1 MNIILKKSLALVL
14 AVVMI
19 VGLFPHALY
28 AGESDAGEKTAPATL
43 TPADTSDENMTLSKT
58 AVRTGEDTWD
68 VTLTVTPKDHAVKPV
83 PSEVILVL
91 DHSASMN
98 VNYTGSLTRW
108 QTLVKVLTEQGGVL
122 EMLNDLDA
130 RVRVLVFGNEVRT
143 LNNSEFYNLGTEE
156 SLEKIKADIEANTS
170 IDGSCTDMKFA
181 LEKCNE
187 VLESLPA
194 GGRPEV
200 IFLTDGVPSTWY
212 NKEQKQY
219 YSGDIYP
226 SSPTDDRMQIYV
238 RKLKNAIAKTESR
251 AEIYGVSF
259 ANKDRGDAELRYLL
273 GAENVY
279 TSDDYASL
287 KKNFEDISIKIR
299 ALITDPMSEWVI
311 CTSQPTVEVSGANG
325 ETYPP
330 AVLKDEYV
338 SWTPEPGQEI
348 EPGQTVTIKY
358 SVKLK
363 PDQLKTLSENGGAL
377 PLNGDAKVNYLVDG
391 AGGDPHN
398 LLFPLPQDEVKV
410 NKLITTDYLNGDPE
424 GEPVIDYAIAYDGKM
439 QLLALPE
446 ENAVKEK
453 NGSQFT
459 YENST
464 HDGNPV
470 AAGDSVPV
478 SEGEHH
484 LNHYYYDANGRG
496 TLVYHAGS
504 GVFGDQTN
512 EASVTDL
519 APGSYPLW
527 TKDGQGRVP
536 NGAAGWPTHDNQEG
550 SAVVMVGW
558 TSDSAAA
565 DKIYA
570 QNEQLPALAA
580 NATISVG
587 AATDVYAVWA
597 YDKNGDGIPD
607 QGQYFVNFAVADG
620 HGTVAPEMIAVPAG
634 SQLGAALNQSAPQIS
649 AEEGWRFTGQWL
661 RKDGDGTALTDANLL
676 AETINDNVTYIA
688 QMEKVQPSEYAVAV
702 NDSYADAT
710 GAGSYAEG
718 MVVTIDAGQRPGYRF
733 TGWQSDDPELTLAD
747 AARGTTTFTMPGH
760 DVTLTATWQK
770 TPTPPPVDPRD
781 DGKPHDLNTEDHFS
795 YVVGYPVDHRTGLAT
810 DDVDL
815 WPVRPEAGITRAE
828 VATIFYRLLKEDVR
842 DRVTSDVNDFSDVAS
857 GDWFNVTVSSLAQM
871 GVIAGYEDGSFRPNA
886 PITRAE
892 FAAIATRFFAE
903 RGVTYNEGLFADITG
918 DEWFADVV
926 AAAAERGLLG
936 GYPDGTVRP
945 NATITRAES
954 CAVVNRTLDRRPDA
968 KHLLPAGEMRVWPD
982 NPADGWYYADMQEAT
997 NGHEYRWLTIGKNKI
1012 EDWTA
1017 ILPDNTW
1024 NGR

>member
-28 AGESDAGEKTAPATL
+28 AGEAETGENTAPAAL
-43 TPADTSDENMTLSKT
+43 TPADTADENMTLSKT

-68 VTLTVTPKDHAVKPV
+68 VTLTATPKDQAVKPV
-83 PSEVILVL
+83 PSEVILAL
-91 DHSASMN
+91 DH
-98 VNYTGSLTRW
+98 TGSMTSSLNGSTRW
-108 QTLVKVLTEQGGVL
+108 NTLVNVLMEPGGLL
-122 EMLNDLDA
+122 ETLSDLNA
-130 RVRVLVFGNEVRT
+130 RVALMTFDKQHHAEF
-143 LNNSEFYNLGTEE
+143 LNNGGFYSLGMSEELA
-156 SLEKIKADIEANTS
+156 KIKRDINALPSPTS
-170 IDGSCTDMKFA
+170 GTYLEDAFA
-181 LEKCNE
+181 KSREL
-187 VLESLPA
+187 LESLPA

-200 IFLTDGVPSTWY
+200 ILLTDGENYYDVRSSSIPEIVTMRENIVY
-212 NKEQKQY
+212 IKE
-219 YSGDIYP
+219 
-226 SSPTDDRMQIYV
+226 
-238 RKLKNAIAKTESR
+238 R
-251 AEIYGVSF
+251 AELYGISF
-259 ANKDRGDAELRYLL
+259 ANGAKGDADLRYLL

-279 TSDDYASL
+279 TSDDYAGL

-299 ALITDPMSEWVI
+299 ALITDPMSEWVT
-311 CTSQPTVEVSGANG
+311 CTGQPTVEVSGANG

-363 PDQLKTLSENGGAL
+363 DDQLKTLHENGGAL

-446 ENAVKEK
+446 ESAVKEK

-512 EASVTDL
+512 EASVTGL

-536 NGAAGWPTHDNQEG
+536 NGAAGWPTHDNQDG

-558 TSDSAAA
+558 TSDGAAA

-570 QNEQLPALAA
+570 QNEQLPALAT
-580 NATISVG
+580 NATISAG

-620 HGTVAPEMIAVPAG
+620 HGTVTPEMIAVPAG
-634 SQLGAALNQSAPQIS
+634 TQLGETLNQSAPQIS

-661 RKDGDGTALTDANLL
+661 RKDGDGTALTDENLL

-702 NDSYADAT
+702 NDSYADVT

-718 MVVTIDAGQRPGYRF
+718 TVVTIDAGQRPGYRF

-747 AARGTTTFTMPGH
+747 AAHSTTTFTMPGH

-770 TPTPPPVDPRD
+770 KPTPPPVDPKD

-810 DDVDL
+810 NDVDL

>member
-28 AGESDAGEKTAPATL
+28 AGEAETGENTAPAAL
-43 TPADTSDENMTLSKT
+43 TPADTADENMTLSKT

-68 VTLTVTPKDHAVKPV
+68 VTLTATPKDQAVKPV
-83 PSEVILVL
+83 PSEVILAL
-91 DHSASMN
+91 DH
-98 VNYTGSLTRW
+98 TGSMTSSLNGSTRW
-108 QTLVKVLTEQGGVL
+108 NTLVNVLMEPGGLL
-122 EMLNDLDA
+122 ETLSDLNA
-130 RVRVLVFGNEVRT
+130 RVALMTFDKQHHAEF
-143 LNNSEFYNLGTEE
+143 LNNGGFYSLGMSEELA
-156 SLEKIKADIEANTS
+156 KIKRDINALPSPTS
-170 IDGSCTDMKFA
+170 GTYLEDAFA
-181 LEKCNE
+181 KSREL
-187 VLESLPA
+187 LESLPA

-200 IFLTDGVPSTWY
+200 ILLTDGENYYDVRSSSIPEIVTMRENIVY
-212 NKEQKQY
+212 IKE
-219 YSGDIYP
+219 
-226 SSPTDDRMQIYV
+226 
-238 RKLKNAIAKTESR
+238 R
-251 AEIYGVSF
+251 AELYGISF
-259 ANKDRGDAELRYLL
+259 ANGAKGDADLRYLL

-279 TSDDYASL
+279 TSDDYAGL

-299 ALITDPMSEWVI
+299 ALITDPMSEWVT

-348 EPGQTVTIKY
+348 APGQTVTIKY

-363 PDQLKTLSENGGAL
+363 ADQLKTLHENGGTL
-377 PLNGDAKVNYLVDG
+377 PLNGDAKVNYLVADSG
-391 AGGDPHN
+391 EDPVQ
-398 LLFPLPQDEVKV
+398 LLFPKPEETLAV
-410 NKLITTDYLNGDPE
+410 NKLITTDYLNGEPE
-424 GEPVIDYAIAYDGKM
+424 GEPVVDYAIAYDGKT

-453 NGSQFT
+453 NGSQYT

-496 TLVYHAGS
+496 SLVYHAGS
-504 GVFGDQTN
+504 GVFGDQTH
-512 EASVTDL
+512 EASVTGL

-536 NGAAGWPTHDNQEG
+536 NGAASWPTHDNQDG

-558 TSDSAAA
+558 TSDDAAA

-580 NATISVG
+580 NATISAG

-620 HGTVAPEMIAVPAG
+620 HGTVTPEMIAVPAG

-702 NDSYADAT
+702 NASYADVT

-718 MVVTIDAGQRPGYRF
+718 TVVTIDAGQRPGYRF

-747 AARGTTTFTMPGH
+747 AAQSTTSFTMPGH

-770 TPTPPPVDPRD
+770 KPTPPPVDPRD

-926 AAAAERGLLG
+926 AAAADRGLLG

-968 KHLLPAGEMRVWPD
+968 KHLLPVGEMRVWPD

>member
-28 AGESDAGEKTAPATL
+28 AGEADAGENTASATL
-43 TPADTSDENMTLSKT
+43 TPADTADENMTLSKT

-91 DHSASMN
+91 DHSASMRDN
-98 VNYTGSLTRW
+98 KINGKTRW
-108 QTLVKVLTEQGGVL
+108 EILKNVLIEQDGL
-122 EMLNDLDA
+122 IESLDNLNA
-130 RVRVLVFGNEVRT
+130 RVTVMTFGDKNNVKR
-143 LNNSEFYNLGTEE
+143 LNNGEFYNLGTPDE
-156 SLEKIKADIEANTS
+156 LEKIKADINAIPMPNEDTY
-170 IDGSCTDMKFA
+170 MQFA
-181 LEKCNE
+181 FAEIRTLLEK
-187 VLESLPA
+187 LPA

-200 IFLTDGVPSTWY
+200 IFLTDGV
-212 NKEQKQY
+212 NL
-219 YSGDIYP
+219 
-226 SSPTDDRMQIYV
+226 TDV
-238 RKLKNAIAKTESR
+238 RSNNSEIVTMRENIAYIKDK
-251 AEIYGVSF
+251 AELYGVSF
-259 ANKDRGDAELRYLL
+259 DNKAKGDADMRYLL

-279 TSDDYASL
+279 TSDDYAGL

-299 ALITDPMSEWVI
+299 ALITDPMSEWVT

-325 ETYPP
+325 EMYPP

-363 PDQLKTLSENGGAL
+363 ADQLKTLSENGGAL

-410 NKLITTDYLNGDPE
+410 NKLITTDYLNGEPE

-453 NGSQFT
+453 NGSQYT

-496 TLVYHAGS
+496 SLVYHAGS

-512 EASVTDL
+512 EASVTGL

-580 NATISVG
+580 NATISAG

-620 HGTVAPEMIAVPAG
+620 HGTVTPEMIAVPAG

-676 AETINDNVTYIA
+676 AETINNNVTYIA

-702 NDSYADAT
+702 NASYADVT

-718 MVVTIDAGQRPGYRF
+718 TVVTIDAGQRPGYRF

-747 AARGTTTFTMPGH
+747 AAQSTTSFTMPGH

-770 TPTPPPVDPRD
+770 KPTPPPVDPRD

-926 AAAAERGLLG
+926 AAAADRGLLG

-997 NGHEYRWLTIGKNKI
+997 NGHEYRWLTVGKNKI

>member
-28 AGESDAGEKTAPATL
+28 AGEADAGENTAPATL

-68 VTLTVTPKDHAVKPV
+68 VTLTATPKDHAVKPV

-91 DHSASMN
+91 DHSYSMEGN
-98 VNYTGSLTRW
+98 KINGKTRW
-108 QTLVKVLTEQGGVL
+108 EILKNVLIEQDGL
-122 EMLNDLDA
+122 IESLDNLNA
-130 RVRVLVFGNEVRT
+130 RVTVMTFGDKNNVKR
-143 LNNSEFYNLGTEE
+143 LNNGEFYNLGTPDE
-156 SLEKIKADIEANTS
+156 LEKIKADINAIPMPNEDTY
-170 IDGSCTDMKFA
+170 MQFA
-181 LEKCNE
+181 FAEIRTLLEK
-187 VLESLPA
+187 LPA

-200 IFLTDGVPSTWY
+200 IFLTDGV
-212 NKEQKQY
+212 NL
-219 YSGDIYP
+219 
-226 SSPTDDRMQIYV
+226 TDV
-238 RKLKNAIAKTESR
+238 RSNNSEIVTMRENIAYIKDK
-251 AEIYGVSF
+251 AELYGVSF
-259 ANKDRGDAELRYLL
+259 DNKAKGDADMRYLL

-279 TSDDYASL
+279 TSDDYAGL

-299 ALITDPMSEWVI
+299 ALITDPMSEWVT

-348 EPGQTVTIKY
+348 APGQTVTIKY

-363 PDQLKTLSENGGAL
+363 ADQLKTLSENGGAL
-377 PLNGDAKVNYLVDG
+377 PLNGTAKVNYLVDG
-391 AGGDPHN
+391 AGGDSHN

-410 NKLITTDYLNGDPE
+410 NKLITTDYLNGEPE

-446 ENAVKEK
+446 EKAVKEK
-453 NGSQFT
+453 NGSQYT

-512 EASVTDL
+512 EASVTGL

-580 NATISVG
+580 NATISAG

-620 HGTVAPEMIAVPAG
+620 RGTVTPEMIAVPAG

-661 RKDGDGTALTDANLL
+661 RKDGDGTALTDEALL
-676 AETINDNVTYIA
+676 TETINNNVTYIA

-702 NDSYADAT
+702 NDSYADTT

-718 MVVTIDAGQRPGYRF
+718 MVVTIDAGLRPGYRF

-747 AARGTTTFTMPGH
+747 AAQSTTSFTMPGH

-770 TPTPPPVDPRD
+770 KPTPPPVDPRD

-926 AAAAERGLLG
+926 AAAADRGLLG

-945 NATITRAES
+945 NTTITRAES

>member
-28 AGESDAGEKTAPATL
+28 AGEAEADENTASAAL
-43 TPADTSDENMTLSKT
+43 TPADTADENMTLSKT

-68 VTLTVTPKDHAVKPV
+68 VTLTATPKDHAVKPV

-91 DHSASMN
+91 DHSASMRDN
-98 VNYTGSLTRW
+98 KINGKTRW
-108 QTLVKVLTEQGGVL
+108 EILKNVLIEQDGL
-122 EMLNDLDA
+122 IESLDNLNA
-130 RVRVLVFGNEVRT
+130 RVTVMTFGDKNNVKR
-143 LNNSEFYNLGTEE
+143 LNNGEFYNLGTPDE
-156 SLEKIKADIEANTS
+156 LEKIKADINAIPMPNEDTY
-170 IDGSCTDMKFA
+170 MQFA
-181 LEKCNE
+181 FAEIRTLLEK
-187 VLESLPA
+187 LPA

-200 IFLTDGVPSTWY
+200 IFLTDGV
-212 NKEQKQY
+212 NL
-219 YSGDIYP
+219 
-226 SSPTDDRMQIYV
+226 TDV
-238 RKLKNAIAKTESR
+238 RSNNSEIVTMRENIAYIKDK
-251 AEIYGVSF
+251 AELYGVSF
-259 ANKDRGDAELRYLL
+259 DNKAKGDADLRYLL

-279 TSDDYASL
+279 TSDDYAGL

-299 ALITDPMSEWVI
+299 ALITDPMSEWVT

-410 NKLITTDYLNGDPE
+410 NKLITTDYLNGKPE
-424 GEPVIDYAIAYDGKM
+424 GEPVIDYAIAYDGKT

-446 ENAVKEK
+446 ESAVKEK
-453 NGSQFT
+453 NGSQYT

-512 EASVTDL
+512 EASVTGL

-558 TSDSAAA
+558 TSDDAAA

-580 NATISVG
+580 NATISAG

-607 QGQYFVNFAVADG
+607 RGQYFVNFAVADG
-620 HGTVAPEMIAVPAG
+620 HGTVTPEMIAVPAG

-702 NDSYADAT
+702 NDSYADVT

-718 MVVTIDAGQRPGYRF
+718 TVVTIDAGQRPGYRF

-747 AARGTTTFTMPGH
+747 AAQSTTSFTMPGH

-770 TPTPPPVDPRD
+770 KPTPPPVDPRD

-926 AAAAERGLLG
+926 AAAADRGLLG

-968 KHLLPAGEMRVWPD
+968 KHLLPTGEMRVWPD

>member
-28 AGESDAGEKTAPATL
+28 AGESDAGENTAPATL

-91 DHSASMN
+91 DHSASMRDN
-98 VNYTGSLTRW
+98 KINGKTRW
-108 QTLVKVLTEQGGVL
+108 EILKNVLIEQDGL
-122 EMLNDLDA
+122 IESLDNLNA
-130 RVRVLVFGNEVRT
+130 RVTVMTFGDKNNVKR
-143 LNNSEFYNLGTEE
+143 LNNGEFYNLGTPDE
-156 SLEKIKADIEANTS
+156 LEKIKADINAIPMPNEDTY
-170 IDGSCTDMKFA
+170 MQFA
-181 LEKCNE
+181 FAEIRTLLEK
-187 VLESLPA
+187 LPA

-200 IFLTDGVPSTWY
+200 IFLTDGV
-212 NKEQKQY
+212 NL
-219 YSGDIYP
+219 
-226 SSPTDDRMQIYV
+226 TDV
-238 RKLKNAIAKTESR
+238 RSNNSEIVTMRENIAYIKDK
-251 AEIYGVSF
+251 AELYGVSF
-259 ANKDRGDAELRYLL
+259 DNKAKGDADMRYLL

-279 TSDDYASL
+279 TSDDYAGL

-299 ALITDPMSEWVI
+299 ALITDPMSEWVT
-311 CTSQPTVEVSGANG
+311 CTSQPTAEVSGANG
-325 ETYPP
+325 EMYPP

-348 EPGQTVTIKY
+348 APGQTVTIKY

-363 PDQLKTLSENGGAL
+363 ADQLKTLSENGGAL
-377 PLNGDAKVNYLVDG
+377 PLNGTAKVNYLVDD

-410 NKLITTDYLNGDPE
+410 NKLITTDYLNGEPE

-453 NGSQFT
+453 NGSQYT

-496 TLVYHAGS
+496 SLVYHAGS
-504 GVFGDQTN
+504 GVFGDQTH
-512 EASVTDL
+512 EASVTGL

-580 NATISVG
+580 NATISAG

-620 HGTVAPEMIAVPAG
+620 HGTVTPEMIAVPAG

-747 AARGTTTFTMPGH
+747 AAHSTTTFTMPGH

-770 TPTPPPVDPRD
+770 KPTPPPVDPKD

-903 RGVTYNEGLFADITG
+903 RGVTYNEGPFADITG

-926 AAAAERGLLG
+926 AAAADRGLLG

-997 NGHEYRWLTIGKNKI
+997 NGHEYRWLTVGKNKI

>member
-1 MNIILKKSLALVL
+1 M
-14 AVVMI
+14 
-19 VGLFPHALY
+19 
-28 AGESDAGEKTAPATL
+28 
-43 TPADTSDENMTLSKT
+43 
-58 AVRTGEDTWD
+58 
-68 VTLTVTPKDHAVKPV
+68 
-83 PSEVILVL
+83 
-91 DHSASMN
+91 
-98 VNYTGSLTRW
+98 
-108 QTLVKVLTEQGGVL
+108 
-122 EMLNDLDA
+122 
-130 RVRVLVFGNEVRT
+130 
-143 LNNSEFYNLGTEE
+143 
-156 SLEKIKADIEANTS
+156 
-170 IDGSCTDMKFA
+170 
-181 LEKCNE
+181 
-187 VLESLPA
+187 
-194 GGRPEV
+194 
-200 IFLTDGVPSTWY
+200 
-212 NKEQKQY
+212 
-219 YSGDIYP
+219 
-226 SSPTDDRMQIYV
+226 
-238 RKLKNAIAKTESR
+238 
-251 AEIYGVSF
+251 
-259 ANKDRGDAELRYLL
+259 
-273 GAENVY
+273 
-279 TSDDYASL
+279 
-287 KKNFEDISIKIR
+287 
-299 ALITDPMSEWVI
+299 
-311 CTSQPTVEVSGANG
+311 
-325 ETYPP
+325 
-330 AVLKDEYV
+330 
-338 SWTPEPGQEI
+338 
-348 EPGQTVTIKY
+348 
-358 SVKLK
+358 
-363 PDQLKTLSENGGAL
+363 
-377 PLNGDAKVNYLVDG
+377 
-391 AGGDPHN
+391 
-398 LLFPLPQDEVKV
+398 
-410 NKLITTDYLNGDPE
+410 
-424 GEPVIDYAIAYDGKM
+424 
-439 QLLALPE
+439 
-446 ENAVKEK
+446 
-453 NGSQFT
+453 
-459 YENST
+459 
-464 HDGNPV
+464 
-470 AAGDSVPV
+470 
-478 SEGEHH
+478 
-484 LNHYYYDANGRG
+484 
-496 TLVYHAGS
+496 
-504 GVFGDQTN
+504 
-512 EASVTDL
+512 
-519 APGSYPLW
+519 
-527 TKDGQGRVP
+527 
-536 NGAAGWPTHDNQEG
+536 QEG

-580 NATISVG
+580 NATISAG

-620 HGTVAPEMIAVPAG
+620 HGTVTPEMIAVPAG

-676 AETINDNVTYIA
+676 AETINNNVTYIA

-702 NDSYADAT
+702 NASYADTT

-747 AARGTTTFTMPGH
+747 AAHSTTTFTMPGH

-770 TPTPPPVDPRD
+770 KPTPPPVDPKD

-926 AAAAERGLLG
+926 AAAADRGLLG

-945 NATITRAES
+945 NAMITRAES

>member
-28 AGESDAGEKTAPATL
+28 AGEADAGENTVSATL
-43 TPADTSDENMTLSKT
+43 TPADTADENMTLSKT

-68 VTLTVTPKDHAVKPV
+68 VTLTVTPKDQAVKPV

-91 DHSASMN
+91 DHSYSMREN
-98 VNYTGSLTRW
+98 KINGKTRW
-108 QTLVKVLTEQGGVL
+108 EILKNVLIEQDGL
-122 EMLNDLDA
+122 IESLDNLNA
-130 RVRVLVFGNEVRT
+130 RVTVMTFGDKNNVKR
-143 LNNSEFYNLGTEE
+143 LNNGEFYNLGTPDE
-156 SLEKIKADIEANTS
+156 LEKIKADINAIPMPNEDTY
-170 IDGSCTDMKFA
+170 MQFA
-181 LEKCNE
+181 FAEIRTLLEK
-187 VLESLPA
+187 LPA

-200 IFLTDGVPSTWY
+200 IFLTDGV
-212 NKEQKQY
+212 NL
-219 YSGDIYP
+219 
-226 SSPTDDRMQIYV
+226 TDV
-238 RKLKNAIAKTESR
+238 RSNNSEIVTMRENIAYIKDK
-251 AEIYGVSF
+251 AELYGVSF
-259 ANKDRGDAELRYLL
+259 DNKAKGDADMRYLL

-279 TSDDYASL
+279 TSDDYAGL

-299 ALITDPMSEWVI
+299 ALITDPMSEWVT
-311 CTSQPTVEVSGANG
+311 CTSQPTVEVAGANG

-348 EPGQTVTIKY
+348 APGQTVTIKY

-363 PDQLKTLSENGGAL
+363 ADQLKTLSENGGAL
-377 PLNGDAKVNYLVDG
+377 PLNGTAKVNYLVDG

-446 ENAVKEK
+446 ESAVKEK

-496 TLVYHAGS
+496 SLVYHAGS
-504 GVFGDQTN
+504 GVFGDQTH
-512 EASVTDL
+512 EASVTGL

-536 NGAAGWPTHDNQEG
+536 NGAAGWPTHDNQDG

-570 QNEQLPALAA
+570 QNEQLPALAT
-580 NATISVG
+580 NATISAG

-620 HGTVAPEMIAVPAG
+620 HGTVMPEMIAVPAG
-634 SQLGAALNQSAPQIS
+634 SQLSEALNQSAPQIS

-661 RKDGDGTALTDANLL
+661 RKDGDGTALTDENLL

-688 QMEKVQPSEYAVAV
+688 QMEKVQPSEYTVAV
-702 NDSYADAT
+702 NASYADTT

-747 AARGTTTFTMPGH
+747 AAHSTTTFTMPGH

-770 TPTPPPVDPRD
+770 KPTPPPVDPKD
-781 DGKPHDLNTEDHFS
+781 DGTPHDLNTEDHFS

-926 AAAAERGLLG
+926 AAAADRGLLG

>member
-28 AGESDAGEKTAPATL
+28 AGEADAGENTVSATL
-43 TPADTSDENMTLSKT
+43 TPADTADENMTLSKT

-91 DHSASMN
+91 DHSASMRDN
-98 VNYTGSLTRW
+98 KINGKTRW
-108 QTLVKVLTEQGGVL
+108 EILKNVLIEQDGL
-122 EMLNDLDA
+122 IESLDNLNA
-130 RVRVLVFGNEVRT
+130 RVTVMTFGDKNNVKR
-143 LNNSEFYNLGTEE
+143 LNNGEFYNLGTPDE
-156 SLEKIKADIEANTS
+156 LEKIKADINAIPMPNEDTY
-170 IDGSCTDMKFA
+170 MQFA
-181 LEKCNE
+181 FAEIRTLLEK
-187 VLESLPA
+187 LPA

-200 IFLTDGVPSTWY
+200 IFLTDGV
-212 NKEQKQY
+212 NL
-219 YSGDIYP
+219 
-226 SSPTDDRMQIYV
+226 TDV
-238 RKLKNAIAKTESR
+238 RSNNSEIVTMRENIAYIKDK
-251 AEIYGVSF
+251 AELYGVSF
-259 ANKDRGDAELRYLL
+259 DNKAKGDADMRYLL

-279 TSDDYASL
+279 TSDDYAGL

-299 ALITDPMSEWVI
+299 ALITDPMSEWVT

-363 PDQLKTLSENGGAL
+363 DDQLKTLHENGGAL

-446 ENAVKEK
+446 ESAVKEK

-512 EASVTDL
+512 EASVTGL

-580 NATISVG
+580 NATISAG

-620 HGTVAPEMIAVPAG
+620 HGTVTPEMIAVPAG

-702 NDSYADAT
+702 NDSYADVT

-718 MVVTIDAGQRPGYRF
+718 TVVTIDAGQRPGYRF

-747 AARGTTTFTMPGH
+747 AAQSTTSFTMPGH

-770 TPTPPPVDPRD
+770 KPTPPPVDPRD

>member
-28 AGESDAGEKTAPATL
+28 AGESDAGENTAPATL

-68 VTLTVTPKDHAVKPV
+68 VTLTATPKDHAVKPV

-91 DHSASMN
+91 DHSYSMREN
-98 VNYTGSLTRW
+98 KINGKTRW
-108 QTLVKVLTEQGGVL
+108 EILKNVLIEQDGL
-122 EMLNDLDA
+122 IESLDNLNA
-130 RVRVLVFGNEVRT
+130 RVTVMTFGDKNNVKR
-143 LNNSEFYNLGTEE
+143 LNNGEFYNLGTPDE
-156 SLEKIKADIEANTS
+156 LEKIKADINAIPMPNEDTY
-170 IDGSCTDMKFA
+170 MQFA
-181 LEKCNE
+181 FAEIRTLLEK
-187 VLESLPA
+187 LPA

-200 IFLTDGVPSTWY
+200 IFLTDGV
-212 NKEQKQY
+212 NL
-219 YSGDIYP
+219 
-226 SSPTDDRMQIYV
+226 TDV
-238 RKLKNAIAKTESR
+238 RSNNSEIVTMRENIAYIKDK
-251 AEIYGVSF
+251 AELYGVSF
-259 ANKDRGDAELRYLL
+259 DNKAKGDADMRYLL

-279 TSDDYASL
+279 TSDDYAGL

-299 ALITDPMSEWVI
+299 ALITDPMSEWVT

-325 ETYPP
+325 EMYPP

-363 PDQLKTLSENGGAL
+363 ADQLKTLSENGGAL

-410 NKLITTDYLNGDPE
+410 NKLITTDYLNGEPE

-446 ENAVKEK
+446 ESAVKEK

-512 EASVTDL
+512 EASVTGL

-570 QNEQLPALAA
+570 QNEQLPALAT
-580 NATISVG
+580 NATISAG

-620 HGTVAPEMIAVPAG
+620 HGTVTPEMIAVPAG
-634 SQLGAALNQSAPQIS
+634 TQLGETLNQSAPQIS
-649 AEEGWRFTGQWL
+649 AEEGWCFTGQWL
-661 RKDGDGTALTDANLL
+661 RKDGDGTALTDENLL

-702 NDSYADAT
+702 NASYADAT

-747 AARGTTTFTMPGH
+747 AAHSTTTFTMPGH

-770 TPTPPPVDPRD
+770 KPTPPPVDPKG

-903 RGVTYNEGLFADITG
+903 RGVTYNEGLFVDITG

-926 AAAAERGLLG
+926 AAAADRGLLG

-968 KHLLPAGEMRVWPD
+968 KHLLPVGEMRVWPD

-1024 NGR
+1024 NER

>member
-28 AGESDAGEKTAPATL
+28 AGESDAGENTAPATL

-68 VTLTVTPKDHAVKPV
+68 VTLTVTPKDQAVKPV
-83 PSEVILVL
+83 PSEVILAL
-91 DHSASMN
+91 DH
-98 VNYTGSLTRW
+98 TGSMTNSLNGSTRW
-108 QTLVKVLTEQGGVL
+108 NTLVNVLMEPGGLL
-122 EMLNDLDA
+122 ETLSDLNA
-130 RVRVLVFGNEVRT
+130 RVALMTFDKQHHAEF
-143 LNNSEFYNLGTEE
+143 LNNGGFYSLGMSEELA
-156 SLEKIKADIEANTS
+156 KIKRDINALPSPTS
-170 IDGSCTDMKFA
+170 GTYLEDAFA
-181 LEKCNE
+181 KSREL
-187 VLESLPA
+187 LESLPA

-200 IFLTDGVPSTWY
+200 ILLTDGENYYDVRSSSIPEIVTMRENIVY
-212 NKEQKQY
+212 IKE
-219 YSGDIYP
+219 
-226 SSPTDDRMQIYV
+226 
-238 RKLKNAIAKTESR
+238 R
-251 AEIYGVSF
+251 AELYGISF
-259 ANKDRGDAELRYLL
+259 ANGAKGDADLRYLL

-279 TSDDYASL
+279 TSDDYAGL

-299 ALITDPMSEWVI
+299 ALITDPMSEWVT

-410 NKLITTDYLNGDPE
+410 NKLITTDYLNGEPE
-424 GEPVIDYAIAYDGKM
+424 GEPVVDYAIAYDGKT

-453 NGSQFT
+453 NGSQYT

-478 SEGEHH
+478 SEGEHY

-504 GVFGDQTN
+504 GAFGDQTH
-512 EASVTDL
+512 EASVTGL

-558 TSDSAAA
+558 TSDDAAA

-570 QNEQLPALAA
+570 QNEQLPALAT
-580 NATISVG
+580 NATISAG

-620 HGTVAPEMIAVPAG
+620 HGTVTPEMIAVPAG
-634 SQLGAALNQSAPQIS
+634 TQLGETLNQSAPQIS

-661 RKDGDGTALTDANLL
+661 RKDGTALTDANLL

-702 NDSYADAT
+702 NASYADAT

-747 AARGTTTFTMPGH
+747 AAHSTTTFTMPGH

-770 TPTPPPVDPRD
+770 KPTPPPVDPKD

-926 AAAAERGLLG
+926 AAAADRGLLG

-997 NGHEYRWLTIGKNKI
+997 NGHEYRWLTVGKNKI

>member
-28 AGESDAGEKTAPATL
+28 AGEADAGENTVSATL
-43 TPADTSDENMTLSKT
+43 TPADTADENMTLSKT

-91 DHSASMN
+91 DHSYSMREN
-98 VNYTGSLTRW
+98 KINGKTRW
-108 QTLVKVLTEQGGVL
+108 EILKNVLIEQDGL
-122 EMLNDLDA
+122 IESLDNLNA
-130 RVRVLVFGNEVRT
+130 RVTVMTFGDKNNVKR
-143 LNNSEFYNLGTEE
+143 LNNGEFYNLGTPDE
-156 SLEKIKADIEANTS
+156 LEKIKADINAIPMPNEDTY
-170 IDGSCTDMKFA
+170 MQFA
-181 LEKCNE
+181 FAEIRTLLEK
-187 VLESLPA
+187 LPA

-200 IFLTDGVPSTWY
+200 IFLTDGV
-212 NKEQKQY
+212 NL
-219 YSGDIYP
+219 
-226 SSPTDDRMQIYV
+226 TDV
-238 RKLKNAIAKTESR
+238 RSNNSEIVTMRENIAYIKDK
-251 AEIYGVSF
+251 AELYGVSF
-259 ANKDRGDAELRYLL
+259 DNKAKGDADMRYLL

-279 TSDDYASL
+279 TSDDYAGL

-299 ALITDPMSEWVI
+299 ALITDPMSEWVT

-348 EPGQTVTIKY
+348 APGQTVTIKY

-410 NKLITTDYLNGDPE
+410 NKLITTDYLNGEPE

-453 NGSQFT
+453 NGSQYT

-478 SEGEHH
+478 SEGENH

-496 TLVYHAGS
+496 SLVYHAGS
-504 GVFGDQTN
+504 GVFGDQTH
-512 EASVTDL
+512 EASVTGL

-536 NGAAGWPTHDNQEG
+536 NGAAGWPTHDNQDG

-558 TSDSAAA
+558 TSDDAAA

-570 QNEQLPALAA
+570 QNEQLRALAT
-580 NATISVG
+580 NATISAG

-634 SQLGAALNQSAPQIS
+634 SQLSEALNQSAPQIS
-649 AEEGWRFTGQWL
+649 AEEGWHFIGQWL
-661 RKDGDGTALTDANLL
+661 RKDGDGTALTDEALL
-676 AETINDNVTYIA
+676 TETINNNVTYIA

-702 NDSYADAT
+702 NASYADAT

-747 AARGTTTFTMPGH
+747 AAHSTTTFTMPGH

-770 TPTPPPVDPRD
+770 KPTPPPVDPKD

-926 AAAAERGLLG
+926 AAAADRGLLG

-997 NGHEYRWLTIGKNKI
+997 NGHEYRWLAIGKNKI

>member
-28 AGESDAGEKTAPATL
+28 AGEAETGENTAPAAL
-43 TPADTSDENMTLSKT
+43 TPADTADENMTLSKT

-68 VTLTVTPKDHAVKPV
+68 VTLTATPKDQAVKPV

-91 DHSASMN
+91 DHSGSMSDN
-98 VNYTGSLTRW
+98 KINGKTRW
-108 QTLVKVLTEQGGVL
+108 EILKNVLIEQDGL
-122 EMLNDLDA
+122 IESLDNLNA
-130 RVRVLVFGNEVRT
+130 RVTVMTFGDKNNVKR
-143 LNNSEFYNLGTEE
+143 LNNGEFYNLGTPDE
-156 SLEKIKADIEANTS
+156 LEKIKADINAIPMPNEDTY
-170 IDGSCTDMKFA
+170 MQFA
-181 LEKCNE
+181 FAEIRTLLEK
-187 VLESLPA
+187 LPA

-200 IFLTDGVPSTWY
+200 IFLTDGV
-212 NKEQKQY
+212 NL
-219 YSGDIYP
+219 
-226 SSPTDDRMQIYV
+226 TDV
-238 RKLKNAIAKTESR
+238 RSNNSEIVTMRENIAYIKDK
-251 AEIYGVSF
+251 AELYGVSF
-259 ANKDRGDAELRYLL
+259 DNKAKGDADMRYLL

-279 TSDDYASL
+279 TSDDYAGL

-299 ALITDPMSEWVI
+299 ALITDPMSEWVT

-348 EPGQTVTIKY
+348 APGQTVTIKY

-363 PDQLKTLSENGGAL
+363 ADQLKTLSENGGAL
-377 PLNGDAKVNYLVDG
+377 PLNGTAKVNYLVDG

-410 NKLITTDYLNGDPE
+410 NKLITTDYLNGEPE

-453 NGSQFT
+453 NGSQYT

-496 TLVYHAGS
+496 SLVYHAGS
-504 GVFGDQTN
+504 GVFGDQTH
-512 EASVTDL
+512 EASVTGL

-580 NATISVG
+580 NATISAG

-620 HGTVAPEMIAVPAG
+620 HGTVTPEMIAVPAG
-634 SQLGAALNQSAPQIS
+634 TQLGETLNQSAPQIS

-661 RKDGDGTALTDANLL
+661 RKDGDGTALTDENLL

-702 NDSYADAT
+702 NASYADAT

-747 AARGTTTFTMPGH
+747 AAHSTTTFTMPGH

-770 TPTPPPVDPRD
+770 KPTPPPVDPKD

-926 AAAAERGLLG
+926 AAAADRGLLG

-982 NPADGWYYADMQEAT
+982 NPVDGWYYADMQEAT

>member
-28 AGESDAGEKTAPATL
+28 AGEADAGENTVSATL
-43 TPADTSDENMTLSKT
+43 TPADTADENMTLSKT

-68 VTLTVTPKDHAVKPV
+68 VTLTATPKDHAVKPV
-83 PSEVILVL
+83 PSEVILAL
-91 DHSASMN
+91 DH
-98 VNYTGSLTRW
+98 TGSMTNSLNGSTRW
-108 QTLVKVLTEQGGVL
+108 NTLVNVLMEPGGLL
-122 EMLNDLDA
+122 ETLSDLNA
-130 RVRVLVFGNEVRT
+130 RVALMTFDKQHHAEF
-143 LNNSEFYNLGTEE
+143 LNNGGFYSLGMSEELA
-156 SLEKIKADIEANTS
+156 KIKRDINALPSPTS
-170 IDGSCTDMKFA
+170 GTYLEDAFA
-181 LEKCNE
+181 KSREL
-187 VLESLPA
+187 LESLPA

-200 IFLTDGVPSTWY
+200 ILLTDGENYYDVRSSSIPEIVTMRENIVY
-212 NKEQKQY
+212 IKE
-219 YSGDIYP
+219 
-226 SSPTDDRMQIYV
+226 
-238 RKLKNAIAKTESR
+238 R
-251 AEIYGVSF
+251 AELYGISF
-259 ANKDRGDAELRYLL
+259 ANGAKGDADLRYLL

-279 TSDDYASL
+279 TSDDYAGL

-299 ALITDPMSEWVI
+299 ALITDPMSEWVT
-311 CTSQPTVEVSGANG
+311 CTGQPTVEVSGANG

-363 PDQLKTLSENGGAL
+363 PDQLKTLHENGGTL
-377 PLNGDAKVNYLVDG
+377 PLNGDAKVNYLVADSG
-391 AGGDPHN
+391 EDPVQ
-398 LLFPLPQDEVKV
+398 LLFPKPEETLAV
-410 NKLITTDYLNGDPE
+410 NKLITTDYLNGKPE
-424 GEPVIDYAIAYDGKM
+424 GEPVVDYAIAYDGKT

-453 NGSQFT
+453 NGSQYT

-496 TLVYHAGS
+496 SLVYHAGS
-504 GVFGDQTN
+504 GVFGDQTH
-512 EASVTDL
+512 EASVTGL

-580 NATISVG
+580 NATISAG

-620 HGTVAPEMIAVPAG
+620 HGTVTPEMIAVPAG

-661 RKDGDGTALTDANLL
+661 RKDGDGTALTDEALL
-676 AETINDNVTYIA
+676 TETINNNVTYIA

-702 NDSYADAT
+702 NDSYADTT

-747 AARGTTTFTMPGH
+747 AAHSTTTFTMPGH

-770 TPTPPPVDPRD
+770 KPTPPPVDPKD
-781 DGKPHDLNTEDHFS
+781 DGTPHDLNTEDHFS

-926 AAAAERGLLG
+926 AAAADRGLLG

-1017 ILPDNTW
+1017 ILPDHTW

>member
-28 AGESDAGEKTAPATL
+28 AGEAETGENTAPAAL

-91 DHSASMN
+91 DHSASMRDN
-98 VNYTGSLTRW
+98 KINGKTRW
-108 QTLVKVLTEQGGVL
+108 EILKNVLIEQDGL
-122 EMLNDLDA
+122 IESLDNLNA
-130 RVRVLVFGNEVRT
+130 RVTVMTFGDKNNVKR
-143 LNNSEFYNLGTEE
+143 LNNGEFYNLGTPDE
-156 SLEKIKADIEANTS
+156 LEKIKADINAIPMPNEDTY
-170 IDGSCTDMKFA
+170 MQFA
-181 LEKCNE
+181 FAEIRTLLEK
-187 VLESLPA
+187 LPA

-200 IFLTDGVPSTWY
+200 IFLTDGV
-212 NKEQKQY
+212 NL
-219 YSGDIYP
+219 
-226 SSPTDDRMQIYV
+226 TDV
-238 RKLKNAIAKTESR
+238 RSNNSEIVTMRENIAYIKDK
-251 AEIYGVSF
+251 AELYGVSF
-259 ANKDRGDAELRYLL
+259 DNKAKGDADMRYLL

-279 TSDDYASL
+279 TSDDYAGL

-299 ALITDPMSEWVI
+299 ALITDPMSEWVT

-410 NKLITTDYLNGDPE
+410 NKLITTDYLNGEPE

-453 NGSQFT
+453 NGSQYT

-496 TLVYHAGS
+496 SLVYHAGS
-504 GVFGDQTN
+504 GVFGDQTH
-512 EASVTDL
+512 EALVTGL

-580 NATISVG
+580 NATISAG

-620 HGTVAPEMIAVPAG
+620 HGTVTPEMIAVPAG

-661 RKDGDGTALTDANLL
+661 RKDGDGTALTDEALL
-676 AETINDNVTYIA
+676 TETINDNVTYIA

-702 NDSYADAT
+702 NASYADAT

-747 AARGTTTFTMPGH
+747 AAHSTTTFTMPGH

-770 TPTPPPVDPRD
+770 KPTPPPVDPKD

-842 DRVTSDVNDFSDVAS
+842 DRVTSDVNDFNDVAS

-926 AAAAERGLLG
+926 AAAADRGLLG

>member
-28 AGESDAGEKTAPATL
+28 AGEAETGENTAPAAL
-43 TPADTSDENMTLSKT
+43 TPADTADENMTLSKT

-68 VTLTVTPKDHAVKPV
+68 VTLTATPKDQAVKPV
-83 PSEVILVL
+83 PSEVILAL
-91 DHSASMN
+91 EH
-98 VNYTGSLTRW
+98 TGSMTSSLNGSTRW
-108 QTLVKVLTEQGGVL
+108 NTLVNVLMEPGGLL
-122 EMLNDLDA
+122 ETLSDLNA
-130 RVRVLVFGNEVRT
+130 RVALMTFDKQHHAEF
-143 LNNSEFYNLGTEE
+143 LNNGGFYSLGMSEELA
-156 SLEKIKADIEANTS
+156 KIKRDINALPSPTS
-170 IDGSCTDMKFA
+170 GTYLEDAFA
-181 LEKCNE
+181 KSREL
-187 VLESLPA
+187 LESLPA

-200 IFLTDGVPSTWY
+200 ILLTDGENYYDVRSSSIPEIVTMRENIVY
-212 NKEQKQY
+212 IKE
-219 YSGDIYP
+219 
-226 SSPTDDRMQIYV
+226 
-238 RKLKNAIAKTESR
+238 R
-251 AEIYGVSF
+251 AELYGISF
-259 ANKDRGDAELRYLL
+259 ANGAKGDADLRYLL

-279 TSDDYASL
+279 TSDDYAGL

-299 ALITDPMSEWVI
+299 ALITDPMSEWVT

-363 PDQLKTLSENGGAL
+363 ADQLKTLSENDGAL

-410 NKLITTDYLNGDPE
+410 NKLITTDYLNGEPE

-453 NGSQFT
+453 NGSQYT

-496 TLVYHAGS
+496 SLVYHAGS
-504 GVFGDQTN
+504 GAFSDQTH
-512 EASVTDL
+512 EASVTGL

-536 NGAAGWPTHDNQEG
+536 NGAAGWPTHDNQDG

-570 QNEQLPALAA
+570 QNEQLPALAT
-580 NATISVG
+580 NATISAG

-620 HGTVAPEMIAVPAG
+620 HGTVTPEMIAVPAG

-661 RKDGDGTALTDANLL
+661 RKDGDGTALTDEALL
-676 AETINDNVTYIA
+676 TETINNNVTYIA

-702 NDSYADAT
+702 NASYADAT

-747 AARGTTTFTMPGH
+747 AAHSTTSFTMPGH

-770 TPTPPPVDPRD
+770 KPTPPPVDPKD
-781 DGKPHDLNTEDHFS
+781 DGTPHDLNTEDHFS

-842 DRVTSDVNDFSDVAS
+842 DRVTSDVNDFSDVTS

-926 AAAAERGLLG
+926 AAAVDRGLLG

-982 NPADGWYYADMQEAT
+982 NPVDGWYYADMQEAT

>member
-28 AGESDAGEKTAPATL
+28 AGESDAGENTAPATL

-91 DHSASMN
+91 DHSASMRDN
-98 VNYTGSLTRW
+98 KINGKTRW
-108 QTLVKVLTEQGGVL
+108 EILKNVLIEQDGL
-122 EMLNDLDA
+122 IESLDNLNA
-130 RVRVLVFGNEVRT
+130 RVTVMTFGDKNNVKR
-143 LNNSEFYNLGTEE
+143 LNNGEFYNLGTPDE
-156 SLEKIKADIEANTS
+156 LEKIKADINAIPMPNEDTY
-170 IDGSCTDMKFA
+170 MQFA
-181 LEKCNE
+181 FAEIRTLLEK
-187 VLESLPA
+187 LPA

-200 IFLTDGVPSTWY
+200 IFLTDGV
-212 NKEQKQY
+212 NL
-219 YSGDIYP
+219 
-226 SSPTDDRMQIYV
+226 TDV
-238 RKLKNAIAKTESR
+238 RSNNSEIVTMRENIAYIKDK
-251 AEIYGVSF
+251 AELYGVSF
-259 ANKDRGDAELRYLL
+259 DNKAKGDADMRYLL

-279 TSDDYASL
+279 TSDDYAGL

-299 ALITDPMSEWVI
+299 ALITDPMSEWVT

-348 EPGQTVTIKY
+348 APGQTVTIKY

-363 PDQLKTLSENGGAL
+363 DDQLKTLHENGGAL

-410 NKLITTDYLNGDPE
+410 NKLIMTDYLNGEPE

-453 NGSQFT
+453 NGSQYT

-496 TLVYHAGS
+496 SLVYHAGS
-504 GVFGDQTN
+504 GEFSDQTH
-512 EASVTDL
+512 EASVTGL

-558 TSDSAAA
+558 TSDPAAA

-580 NATISVG
+580 NATISAG

-620 HGTVAPEMIAVPAG
+620 HGTVMPEMIAVPAG
-634 SQLGAALNQSAPQIS
+634 TQLGAALNQSAPQIS
-649 AEEGWRFTGQWL
+649 AEEGWCFTGQWL
-661 RKDGDGTALTDANLL
+661 RKDGDGTALTDTNLL

-688 QMEKVQPSEYAVAV
+688 QMEKVQPSEYTVAV

-718 MVVTIDAGQRPGYRF
+718 TVVTIDAGQRPGYRF

-747 AARGTTTFTMPGH
+747 AAHSTTSFTMPGH

-770 TPTPPPVDPRD
+770 KPTPPPVDPRD

-926 AAAAERGLLG
+926 AAAADRGLLG

>member
-28 AGESDAGEKTAPATL
+28 AGEADAGENTVSATL
-43 TPADTSDENMTLSKT
+43 TPADTADENMTLSKT

-68 VTLTVTPKDHAVKPV
+68 VTLTATPKDHAVKPV

-91 DHSASMN
+91 DHSASMRDN
-98 VNYTGSLTRW
+98 KINGKTRW
-108 QTLVKVLTEQGGVL
+108 EILKNVLIEQDGL
-122 EMLNDLDA
+122 IESLDNLNA
-130 RVRVLVFGNEVRT
+130 RVTVMTFGDKNNVKR
-143 LNNSEFYNLGTEE
+143 LNNGEFYNLGTPDE
-156 SLEKIKADIEANTS
+156 LEKIKADINAIPMPNEDTY
-170 IDGSCTDMKFA
+170 MQFA
-181 LEKCNE
+181 FAEIRTLLEK
-187 VLESLPA
+187 LPA

-200 IFLTDGVPSTWY
+200 IFLTDGV
-212 NKEQKQY
+212 NL
-219 YSGDIYP
+219 
-226 SSPTDDRMQIYV
+226 TDV
-238 RKLKNAIAKTESR
+238 RSNNSEIVTMRENIAYIKDK
-251 AEIYGVSF
+251 AELYGVSF
-259 ANKDRGDAELRYLL
+259 DNKAKGDADMRYLL

-279 TSDDYASL
+279 TSDDYAGL

-299 ALITDPMSEWVI
+299 ALITDPMSEWVT

-363 PDQLKTLSENGGAL
+363 ADQLKTLSENGGAL

-410 NKLITTDYLNGDPE
+410 NKLITTDYLNGKPE
-424 GEPVIDYAIAYDGKM
+424 GEPVVDYAIAYDGKT

-446 ENAVKEK
+446 ESAVKEK
-453 NGSQFT
+453 NGSQYT

-470 AAGDSVPV
+470 VAGDSVLV

-496 TLVYHAGS
+496 SLVYHAGS
-504 GVFGDQTN
+504 GVFGDQTH
-512 EASVTDL
+512 EASVTGL

-558 TSDSAAA
+558 TSDPAAA

-580 NATISVG
+580 NATISAG
-587 AATDVYAVWA
+587 ASTDVYAVWA

-620 HGTVAPEMIAVPAG
+620 HGTVTPEMIAVPAG
-634 SQLGAALNQSAPQIS
+634 TQLGETLNQSAPQIS

-661 RKDGDGTALTDANLL
+661 RKDGDGTALTDENLL

-702 NDSYADAT
+702 NASYADAT

-747 AARGTTTFTMPGH
+747 AAHSTTTFTMPGH

-770 TPTPPPVDPRD
+770 KPTPPPVDPKD

-926 AAAAERGLLG
+926 AAAADRGLLG

>member
-1 MNIILKKSLALVL
+1 MNIILKKSLAFVL

-28 AGESDAGEKTAPATL
+28 AGESDAGENTAPATL

-68 VTLTVTPKDHAVKPV
+68 VTLTATPKDQAVKPV
-83 PSEVILVL
+83 PSEVILAL
-91 DHSASMN
+91 DH
-98 VNYTGSLTRW
+98 TGSMTSSLNGSTRW
-108 QTLVKVLTEQGGVL
+108 NTLVNVLMEPGGLL
-122 EMLNDLDA
+122 ETLSDLNA
-130 RVRVLVFGNEVRT
+130 RVALMTFDKQHHAEF
-143 LNNSEFYNLGTEE
+143 LNNGGFYSLGMSEELA
-156 SLEKIKADIEANTS
+156 KIKRDINALPSPTS
-170 IDGSCTDMKFA
+170 GTYLEDAFA
-181 LEKCNE
+181 KSREL
-187 VLESLPA
+187 LESLPA

-200 IFLTDGVPSTWY
+200 ILLTDGENYYDVRSSSIPEIVTMRENIVY
-212 NKEQKQY
+212 IKE
-219 YSGDIYP
+219 
-226 SSPTDDRMQIYV
+226 
-238 RKLKNAIAKTESR
+238 R
-251 AEIYGVSF
+251 AELYGISF
-259 ANKDRGDAELRYLL
+259 ANGAKGDADLRYLL

-279 TSDDYASL
+279 TSDDYAGL

-299 ALITDPMSEWVI
+299 ALITDPMSEWVT

-363 PDQLKTLSENGGAL
+363 ADQLKTLSENGGAL

-410 NKLITTDYLNGDPE
+410 NKLITTDYLNGEPE

-453 NGSQFT
+453 NGSQYT

-496 TLVYHAGS
+496 SLVYHAGS
-504 GVFGDQTN
+504 GVFGDQTH
-512 EASVTDL
+512 EASVTGL

-580 NATISVG
+580 NATISAG

-620 HGTVAPEMIAVPAG
+620 HGTVTPEMIAVPAG

-702 NDSYADAT
+702 NDSYADVT

-718 MVVTIDAGQRPGYRF
+718 TVVTIDAGQRPGYRF

-747 AARGTTTFTMPGH
+747 AAHSTTSFTMPGH

-770 TPTPPPVDPRD
+770 KPTPPPVDPKD
-781 DGKPHDLNTEDHFS
+781 DGTPHDLNTEDHFS

-926 AAAAERGLLG
+926 AAAADRGLLG

>member
-1 MNIILKKSLALVL
+1 MNIILKKSLALFL

-28 AGESDAGEKTAPATL
+28 AGEADAGENTVSATL

-91 DHSASMN
+91 DHSASMRDN
-98 VNYTGSLTRW
+98 KINGKTRW
-108 QTLVKVLTEQGGVL
+108 EILKNVLIEQDGL
-122 EMLNDLDA
+122 IESLDNLNA
-130 RVRVLVFGNEVRT
+130 RVTVMTFGDKNNVKR
-143 LNNSEFYNLGTEE
+143 LNNGEFYNLGTPDE
-156 SLEKIKADIEANTS
+156 LEKIKADINAIPMPNEDTY
-170 IDGSCTDMKFA
+170 MQFA
-181 LEKCNE
+181 FAEIRTLLEK
-187 VLESLPA
+187 LPA

-200 IFLTDGVPSTWY
+200 IFLTDGV
-212 NKEQKQY
+212 NL
-219 YSGDIYP
+219 
-226 SSPTDDRMQIYV
+226 TDV
-238 RKLKNAIAKTESR
+238 RSNNSEIVTMRENIAYIKDK
-251 AEIYGVSF
+251 AELYGVSF
-259 ANKDRGDAELRYLL
+259 DNKAKGDADLRYLL

-279 TSDDYASL
+279 TSDDYAGL

-299 ALITDPMSEWVI
+299 ALITDPMSEWVT

-410 NKLITTDYLNGDPE
+410 NKLITTDYLNGEPE
-424 GEPVIDYAIAYDGKM
+424 GEPVVDYAIAYDGKT

-453 NGSQFT
+453 NGSQYT

-478 SEGEHH
+478 SEGEHY

-496 TLVYHAGS
+496 SLVYHAGS
-504 GVFGDQTN
+504 GAFGDQTH
-512 EASVTDL
+512 EASVTGL

-536 NGAAGWPTHDNQEG
+536 NGAAGWPTHENQDG
-550 SAVVMVGW
+550 SAVMMVGW
-558 TSDSAAA
+558 TSDDAAA

-580 NATISVG
+580 NAAISAG

-620 HGTVAPEMIAVPAG
+620 HGIVTPETIAVPAG

-649 AEEGWRFTGQWL
+649 AEEGWHFIGQWL
-661 RKDGDGTALTDANLL
+661 RKDGDGTMLTDENLL

-688 QMEKVQPSEYAVAV
+688 QMEKVQPSEYTVAV

-733 TGWQSDDPELTLAD
+733 TGWQSDDPELALAD
-747 AARGTTTFTMPGH
+747 VARGTTTFTMPGH

-770 TPTPPPVDPRD
+770 KPTPPPVDPKD

-926 AAAAERGLLG
+926 AAAADRGLLG

-968 KHLLPAGEMRVWPD
+968 KHLLPVGEMRVWPD
-982 NPADGWYYADMQEAT
+982 NPADGWYYADIQEAT

>member
-28 AGESDAGEKTAPATL
+28 AGESDAGENTAPATL
-43 TPADTSDENMTLSKT
+43 TPADTSDENMMLSKT

-91 DHSASMN
+91 DHSASMRDN
-98 VNYTGSLTRW
+98 KINGKTRW
-108 QTLVKVLTEQGGVL
+108 EILKNVLIEQDGL
-122 EMLNDLDA
+122 IESLDNLNA
-130 RVRVLVFGNEVRT
+130 RVTVMTFGDKNNVKR
-143 LNNSEFYNLGTEE
+143 LNNGEFYNLGTPDE
-156 SLEKIKADIEANTS
+156 LEKIKADINAIPMPNEDTY
-170 IDGSCTDMKFA
+170 MQFA
-181 LEKCNE
+181 FAEIRTLLEK
-187 VLESLPA
+187 LPA

-200 IFLTDGVPSTWY
+200 IFLTDGV
-212 NKEQKQY
+212 NL
-219 YSGDIYP
+219 
-226 SSPTDDRMQIYV
+226 TDV
-238 RKLKNAIAKTESR
+238 RSNNSEIVTMRENIAYIKDK
-251 AEIYGVSF
+251 AELYGVSF
-259 ANKDRGDAELRYLL
+259 DNKAKGDADMRYLL

-279 TSDDYASL
+279 TSDDYAGL

-299 ALITDPMSEWVI
+299 ALITDPMSEWVT

-348 EPGQTVTIKY
+348 APGQTVTIKY

-363 PDQLKTLSENGGAL
+363 ADQLKTLSENGGAL
-377 PLNGDAKVNYLVDG
+377 PLNGTAKVNYLVDG

-410 NKLITTDYLNGDPE
+410 NKLITTDYLNGEPE
-424 GEPVIDYAIAYDGKM
+424 GEPVIDYAIAYDGKT

-446 ENAVKEK
+446 ESAVKEK
-453 NGSQFT
+453 NGSQYT

-470 AAGDSVPV
+470 VAGDSVPV

-496 TLVYHAGS
+496 SLVYHAGS
-504 GVFGDQTN
+504 GVFSDQTH
-512 EASVTDL
+512 EASVTGL

-558 TSDSAAA
+558 TSDPAAA

-580 NATISVG
+580 NATISAG
-587 AATDVYAVWA
+587 ASTDVYAVWA

-620 HGTVAPEMIAVPAG
+620 HGTVMPEMIAVPAG

-649 AEEGWRFTGQWL
+649 AEEGWHFIGQWL
-661 RKDGDGTALTDANLL
+661 RKDGDGTALTDEALL
-676 AETINDNVTYIA
+676 TETINNNVTYIA

-702 NDSYADAT
+702 NDSYADTT

-747 AARGTTTFTMPGH
+747 AAHSTTTFTMPGH

-770 TPTPPPVDPRD
+770 KPTPPPVDPRD

-982 NPADGWYYADMQEAT
+982 NPVDGWYYADMQEAT

>member
-28 AGESDAGEKTAPATL
+28 AGESDAGENTAPATL
-43 TPADTSDENMTLSKT
+43 TPADTADENMTLSKT

-68 VTLTVTPKDHAVKPV
+68 VTLTATPKDHAVKPV
-83 PSEVILVL
+83 PSEVILAL
-91 DHSASMN
+91 DH
-98 VNYTGSLTRW
+98 TGSMTNSLNGSTRW
-108 QTLVKVLTEQGGVL
+108 NTLVNVLMEPGGLL
-122 EMLNDLDA
+122 ETLSDLNA
-130 RVRVLVFGNEVRT
+130 RVALMTFDKQHHAEF
-143 LNNSEFYNLGTEE
+143 LNNGGFYSLGMSEELA
-156 SLEKIKADIEANTS
+156 KIKRDINALPSPTS
-170 IDGSCTDMKFA
+170 GTYLEDAFA
-181 LEKCNE
+181 KSREL
-187 VLESLPA
+187 LESLPA

-200 IFLTDGVPSTWY
+200 ILLTDGENYYDVRSSSIPEIVTMRENIVY
-212 NKEQKQY
+212 IKE
-219 YSGDIYP
+219 
-226 SSPTDDRMQIYV
+226 
-238 RKLKNAIAKTESR
+238 R
-251 AEIYGVSF
+251 AELYGISF
-259 ANKDRGDAELRYLL
+259 ANGAKGDADLRYLL

-279 TSDDYASL
+279 TSDDYAGL

-299 ALITDPMSEWVI
+299 ALITDPMSEWVT
-311 CTSQPTVEVSGANG
+311 CTSRPTVEVSGANG

-410 NKLITTDYLNGDPE
+410 NKLITTDYLNGKPE
-424 GEPVIDYAIAYDGKM
+424 GEPVVDYAIAYDGKT

-446 ENAVKEK
+446 ESAVKEK
-453 NGSQFT
+453 NGSQYT

-496 TLVYHAGS
+496 SLVYHAGS

-512 EASVTDL
+512 EALVTGL

-570 QNEQLPALAA
+570 QNEQLPALAT
-580 NATISVG
+580 NATISAG

-620 HGTVAPEMIAVPAG
+620 HGTVTPEMIAVPAG

-661 RKDGDGTALTDANLL
+661 RKDGDGTVLTDANLL

-688 QMEKVQPSEYAVAV
+688 QMEKVQPSEYTVAV

-747 AARGTTTFTMPGH
+747 AAHSTTTFTMPGH

-770 TPTPPPVDPRD
+770 KPTPPPVDPKD

-926 AAAAERGLLG
+926 AAAADRGLLG

-968 KHLLPAGEMRVWPD
+968 KHLLPVGEMRVWPD

-997 NGHEYRWLTIGKNKI
+997 NGHEYRWLTVGKNKI

>member
-1 MNIILKKSLALVL
+1 MNIILKKSLAFVL

-28 AGESDAGEKTAPATL
+28 AGEADAGENTAPATL
-43 TPADTSDENMTLSKT
+43 TPADTADENMTLSKT

-91 DHSASMN
+91 DHSASMRDN
-98 VNYTGSLTRW
+98 KINGKTRW
-108 QTLVKVLTEQGGVL
+108 EILKNVLIEQDGL
-122 EMLNDLDA
+122 IESLDNLNA
-130 RVRVLVFGNEVRT
+130 RVTVMTFGDKNNVKR
-143 LNNSEFYNLGTEE
+143 LNNGEFYNLGTPDE
-156 SLEKIKADIEANTS
+156 LEKIKADINAIPMPNEDTY
-170 IDGSCTDMKFA
+170 MQFA
-181 LEKCNE
+181 FAEIRTLLEK
-187 VLESLPA
+187 LPA

-200 IFLTDGVPSTWY
+200 IFLTDGV
-212 NKEQKQY
+212 NL
-219 YSGDIYP
+219 
-226 SSPTDDRMQIYV
+226 TDV
-238 RKLKNAIAKTESR
+238 RSNNSEIVTMRENIAYIKDK
-251 AEIYGVSF
+251 AELYGVSF
-259 ANKDRGDAELRYLL
+259 DNKAKGDADMRYLL

-279 TSDDYASL
+279 TSDDYAGL

-299 ALITDPMSEWVI
+299 ALITDPMSEWET

-348 EPGQTVTIKY
+348 APGQTVTIKY

-363 PDQLKTLSENGGAL
+363 ADQLKTLSENGGAL
-377 PLNGDAKVNYLVDG
+377 PLNGTAKVNYLVDG

-410 NKLITTDYLNGDPE
+410 NKLIMTDYLNGEPE

-453 NGSQFT
+453 NGSQYT

-496 TLVYHAGS
+496 SLVYHAGS
-504 GVFGDQTN
+504 GVFSDQTH
-512 EASVTDL
+512 EASVTGL

-558 TSDSAAA
+558 TSDPAAA

-580 NATISVG
+580 SATISAG
-587 AATDVYAVWA
+587 ASTDVYAVWA

-620 HGTVAPEMIAVPAG
+620 HGTVMPEMIAVPAG

-661 RKDGDGTALTDANLL
+661 CKDGDGTALTDENLL

-702 NDSYADAT
+702 NASYADAT

-747 AARGTTTFTMPGH
+747 AAHSTTTFTMPGH

-770 TPTPPPVDPRD
+770 KPTPPPVDPKD
-781 DGKPHDLNTEDHFS
+781 DGTPHDLNTEDHFS

-926 AAAAERGLLG
+926 AAAADRGLLG

>member
-28 AGESDAGEKTAPATL
+28 AGEAETGENTAPAAL
-43 TPADTSDENMTLSKT
+43 TPADTADENMTLSKT

-68 VTLTVTPKDHAVKPV
+68 VTLTATPKDQAVKPV
-83 PSEVILVL
+83 PSEVILAL
-91 DHSASMN
+91 DH
-98 VNYTGSLTRW
+98 TGSMTSSLNGSTRW
-108 QTLVKVLTEQGGVL
+108 NTLVNVLMEPGGLL
-122 EMLNDLDA
+122 ETLSDLNA
-130 RVRVLVFGNEVRT
+130 RVALMTFDKQHHAEF
-143 LNNSEFYNLGTEE
+143 LNNGGFYSLGMSEELA
-156 SLEKIKADIEANTS
+156 KIKRDINALPSPTS
-170 IDGSCTDMKFA
+170 GTYLEDAFA
-181 LEKCNE
+181 KSREL
-187 VLESLPA
+187 LESLPA

-200 IFLTDGVPSTWY
+200 ILLTDGENYYDVRSSSIPEIVTMRENIVY
-212 NKEQKQY
+212 IKE
-219 YSGDIYP
+219 
-226 SSPTDDRMQIYV
+226 
-238 RKLKNAIAKTESR
+238 R
-251 AEIYGVSF
+251 AELYGISF
-259 ANKDRGDAELRYLL
+259 ANGAKGDADLRYLL

-279 TSDDYASL
+279 TSDDYAGL

-299 ALITDPMSEWVI
+299 ALITDPMSEWVT

-363 PDQLKTLSENGGAL
+363 ADQLKTLSENGGAL

-410 NKLITTDYLNGDPE
+410 NKLITTDYLNGEPE

-453 NGSQFT
+453 NGSQYT

-496 TLVYHAGS
+496 SLVYHAGS
-504 GVFGDQTN
+504 GVFGDQTH
-512 EASVTDL
+512 EASVTGL

-536 NGAAGWPTHDNQEG
+536 NGAAGWPTHDNQDG

-580 NATISVG
+580 NATISAG

-620 HGTVAPEMIAVPAG
+620 HGTVTPEMIAVPAG

-702 NDSYADAT
+702 NDSYADVT

-718 MVVTIDAGQRPGYRF
+718 TVVTIDAGQRPGYRF

-747 AARGTTTFTMPGH
+747 AAHSTTSFTMPGH

-770 TPTPPPVDPRD
+770 KPTPPPVDPRD
-781 DGKPHDLNTEDHFS
+781 DGNPHDLNTEDHFS

-982 NPADGWYYADMQEAT
+982 NPADGGYYADMQEAT

>member
-28 AGESDAGEKTAPATL
+28 AGEAETGENTAPAAL
-43 TPADTSDENMTLSKT
+43 TPADTADENMTLSKT

-68 VTLTVTPKDHAVKPV
+68 VTLTATPKDQAVKPV

-91 DHSASMN
+91 DHSGSMRDN
-98 VNYTGSLTRW
+98 KINGKTRW
-108 QTLVKVLTEQGGVL
+108 EILKNVLIEQDGL
-122 EMLNDLDA
+122 IESLDNLNA
-130 RVRVLVFGNEVRT
+130 RVTVMTFGDKNNVKR
-143 LNNSEFYNLGTEE
+143 LNNGEFYNLGTPDE
-156 SLEKIKADIEANTS
+156 LEKIKADINAIPMPNEDTY
-170 IDGSCTDMKFA
+170 MQFA
-181 LEKCNE
+181 FAEIRTLLEK
-187 VLESLPA
+187 LPA

-200 IFLTDGVPSTWY
+200 IFLTDGV
-212 NKEQKQY
+212 NL
-219 YSGDIYP
+219 
-226 SSPTDDRMQIYV
+226 TDV
-238 RKLKNAIAKTESR
+238 RSNNSEIVTMRENIAYIKDK
-251 AEIYGVSF
+251 AELYGVSF
-259 ANKDRGDAELRYLL
+259 DNKAKGDADMRYLL

-279 TSDDYASL
+279 TSDDYAGL

-299 ALITDPMSEWVI
+299 ALITDPMSEWVT

-363 PDQLKTLSENGGAL
+363 ADQLKTLSENGGAL
-377 PLNGDAKVNYLVDG
+377 PLNGTAKVNYLVDG

-410 NKLITTDYLNGDPE
+410 NKLITTDYLNGEPE

-453 NGSQFT
+453 NGSQYT

-496 TLVYHAGS
+496 SLVYHAGS
-504 GVFGDQTN
+504 GVFSDQTH
-512 EASVTDL
+512 EASVTGL

-558 TSDSAAA
+558 TSDPAAA

-580 NATISVG
+580 NATISAG

-620 HGTVAPEMIAVPAG
+620 HGTVTPEMIAVPAG

-702 NDSYADAT
+702 NDSYADTT

-747 AARGTTTFTMPGH
+747 AAHSTTTFTMPGH

-770 TPTPPPVDPRD
+770 KPTPPPVDPRD

-892 FAAIATRFFAE
+892 FAAIAMRFFAE

-968 KHLLPAGEMRVWPD
+968 KHLLPVGEMRVWPD

>member
-28 AGESDAGEKTAPATL
+28 AGETDAGENTAPATL

-68 VTLTVTPKDHAVKPV
+68 VTLTATPKDQAVKPV
-83 PSEVILVL
+83 PSEVILAL
-91 DHSASMN
+91 DH
-98 VNYTGSLTRW
+98 TGSMTSSLNGSTRW
-108 QTLVKVLTEQGGVL
+108 NTLVNVLMEPGGLL
-122 EMLNDLDA
+122 ETLSDLNA
-130 RVRVLVFGNEVRT
+130 RVALMTFDKQHHAEF
-143 LNNSEFYNLGTEE
+143 LNNGGFYSLGMSEELA
-156 SLEKIKADIEANTS
+156 KIKRDINALPSPTS
-170 IDGSCTDMKFA
+170 GTYLEDAFA
-181 LEKCNE
+181 KSREL
-187 VLESLPA
+187 LESLPA

-200 IFLTDGVPSTWY
+200 ILLTDGENYYDVRSSSIPEIVTMRENIVY
-212 NKEQKQY
+212 IKE
-219 YSGDIYP
+219 
-226 SSPTDDRMQIYV
+226 
-238 RKLKNAIAKTESR
+238 R
-251 AEIYGVSF
+251 AELYGISF
-259 ANKDRGDAELRYLL
+259 ANGAKGDADLRYLL

-279 TSDDYASL
+279 TSDDYAGL

-299 ALITDPMSEWVI
+299 ALITDPMSEWVT

-348 EPGQTVTIKY
+348 APGQTVTIKY

-410 NKLITTDYLNGDPE
+410 NKLITTDYLNGEPE

-496 TLVYHAGS
+496 SLVYHAGS
-504 GVFGDQTN
+504 GVFGDQTH
-512 EASVTDL
+512 EASVTGL

-536 NGAAGWPTHDNQEG
+536 NGAAGWPTHDNHEG

-558 TSDSAAA
+558 TSDDAAA

-580 NATISVG
+580 NAAISAG

-620 HGTVAPEMIAVPAG
+620 HGIVTPETIAVPAG

-649 AEEGWRFTGQWL
+649 AEEGWHFIGQWL
-661 RKDGDGTALTDANLL
+661 RKDGDGTMLTDENLL

-688 QMEKVQPSEYAVAV
+688 QMEKVQPSEYTVAV

-733 TGWQSDDPELTLAD
+733 TGWQSDDPELALAD
-747 AARGTTTFTMPGH
+747 VARGTTTFTMPGH

-770 TPTPPPVDPRD
+770 KPTPPPVDPKD

-795 YVVGYPVDHRTGLAT
+795 YVVGYPVDHCTGLAT

-828 VATIFYRLLKEDVR
+828 VSTIFYRLLKEDVR
-842 DRVTSDVNDFSDVAS
+842 DRVTSDVNDFSDVTS

-926 AAAAERGLLG
+926 AAAADRGLLG

-982 NPADGWYYADMQEAT
+982 NPADGWYYADIQEAT

>member
-28 AGESDAGEKTAPATL
+28 AGEADAGENTVSATL

-68 VTLTVTPKDHAVKPV
+68 VTLTATPKDHAVKPV
-83 PSEVILVL
+83 PSEVILAL
-91 DHSASMN
+91 DH
-98 VNYTGSLTRW
+98 TGSMTSSLNGSTRW
-108 QTLVKVLTEQGGVL
+108 NTLVNVLMEPGGLL
-122 EMLNDLDA
+122 ETLSDLNA
-130 RVRVLVFGNEVRT
+130 RVALMTFDKQHHAEF
-143 LNNSEFYNLGTEE
+143 LNNGGFYSLGMSEELA
-156 SLEKIKADIEANTS
+156 KIKRDINALPSPTS
-170 IDGSCTDMKFA
+170 GTYLEDAFA
-181 LEKCNE
+181 KSREL
-187 VLESLPA
+187 LESLPA

-200 IFLTDGVPSTWY
+200 ILLTDGENYYDVRSSSIPEIVTMRENIVY
-212 NKEQKQY
+212 IKE
-219 YSGDIYP
+219 
-226 SSPTDDRMQIYV
+226 
-238 RKLKNAIAKTESR
+238 R
-251 AEIYGVSF
+251 AELYGISF
-259 ANKDRGDAELRYLL
+259 ANGAKGDADLRYLL

-279 TSDDYASL
+279 TSDDYAGL

-299 ALITDPMSEWVI
+299 ALITDPMSEWVT

-446 ENAVKEK
+446 ESAVKEK

-512 EASVTDL
+512 EASVTGL

-536 NGAAGWPTHDNQEG
+536 NGAAGWPTHENQDG
-550 SAVVMVGW
+550 NAVMMVGW

-580 NATISVG
+580 NATISAG

-620 HGTVAPEMIAVPAG
+620 HGTVMPEMIAVPAG

-702 NDSYADAT
+702 NASYADAT

-718 MVVTIDAGQRPGYRF
+718 MVVTIDAGQRPGYSF

-747 AARGTTTFTMPGH
+747 AAHSTTTFTMPGH

-770 TPTPPPVDPRD
+770 KPTPPPVDPKD

-842 DRVTSDVNDFSDVAS
+842 DRVTSDVNDFSDVTS

-926 AAAAERGLLG
+926 AAAADRGLLG

>member
-28 AGESDAGEKTAPATL
+28 AGEADAGENTVSATL
-43 TPADTSDENMTLSKT
+43 TPADTADENMTLSKT

-68 VTLTVTPKDHAVKPV
+68 VTLTATPKDQAVKPV
-83 PSEVILVL
+83 PSEVILAL
-91 DHSASMN
+91 DHTASMKN
-98 VNYTGSLTRW
+98 DLNGWTRW
-108 QTLVKVLTEQGGVL
+108 NTLVEVLTEPGGLL
-122 EMLNDLDA
+122 ETLSDLNA
-130 RVRVLVFGNEVRT
+130 RVALMTFDQQHHAEF
-143 LNNSEFYNLGTEE
+143 LNNGGFYSLGMSEELA
-156 SLEKIKADIEANTS
+156 KIKRDINALPSPSSGTFLEDA
-170 IDGSCTDMKFA
+170 FA
-181 LEKCNE
+181 KTREL
-187 VLESLPA
+187 LESLPA

-200 IFLTDGVPSTWY
+200 ILLTDGENYYDVRSSSIPEIVTMRENIVY
-212 NKEQKQY
+212 IKE
-219 YSGDIYP
+219 
-226 SSPTDDRMQIYV
+226 
-238 RKLKNAIAKTESR
+238 R
-251 AEIYGVSF
+251 AELYGISF
-259 ANKDRGDAELRYLL
+259 ANGAKGDADLRYLI
-273 GAENVY
+273 GDDKVY
-279 TSDDYASL
+279 TSDNYAKL
-287 KKNFEDISIKIR
+287 KQNFEDIQIRLR
-299 ALITDPMSEWVI
+299 ALVSDPMSDYVE
-311 CTSQPTVEVSGANG
+311 CTGIQSTEVSNSGS
-325 ETYPP
+325 TQYPD
-330 AVLKDEYV
+330 AKLDENYV
-338 SWTPEPGQEI
+338 TWMPEPGQEI
-348 EPGQTVTIKY
+348 APGQTVTIKY

-363 PDQLKTLSENGGAL
+363 ADQLKTLSENGGAL
-377 PLNGDAKVNYLVDG
+377 PLNGDAKVNYLVADSG
-391 AGGDPHN
+391 EDPVQ
-398 LLFPLPQDEVKV
+398 LLFPKPEETLAV
-410 NKLITTDYLNGDPE
+410 NKLITMDYLNGEPE

-470 AAGDSVPV
+470 VAGDSVPV

-496 TLVYHAGS
+496 SLVYHAGS
-504 GVFGDQTN
+504 GAFGDQTH
-512 EASVTDL
+512 EASVTGL

-580 NATISVG
+580 NATISAG

-620 HGTVAPEMIAVPAG
+620 HGTVTPEMIAVPAG
-634 SQLGAALNQSAPQIS
+634 TQLGETLNQSAPQIS

-661 RKDGDGTALTDANLL
+661 RKDGDGTALTDENLL

-688 QMEKVQPSEYAVAV
+688 QMEKVQPSEYTVAV

-733 TGWQSDDPELTLAD
+733 TGWQSDDPELALAD
-747 AARGTTTFTMPGH
+747 VARGTTTFTMPGH

-770 TPTPPPVDPRD
+770 KPTPPPVDPKD

-842 DRVTSDVNDFSDVAS
+842 DRVTSDVNDFSDVTS

-903 RGVTYNEGLFADITG
+903 RGVTYNEGLFEDITG

-926 AAAAERGLLG
+926 AAAADRGLLG

-968 KHLLPAGEMRVWPD
+968 KHLLPVGEMRVWPD

-997 NGHEYRWLTIGKNKI
+997 NGHEYRWLTVGKNKI

>member
-28 AGESDAGEKTAPATL
+28 AGESDAGENTAPATL
-43 TPADTSDENMTLSKT
+43 TPADTADENMTLSKT

-91 DHSASMN
+91 DHSASMRDN
-98 VNYTGSLTRW
+98 KINGKTRW
-108 QTLVKVLTEQGGVL
+108 EILKNVLIEQDGL
-122 EMLNDLDA
+122 IESLDNLNA
-130 RVRVLVFGNEVRT
+130 RVTVMTFGDKNNVKR
-143 LNNSEFYNLGTEE
+143 LNNGEFYNLGTPDE
-156 SLEKIKADIEANTS
+156 LEKIKADINAIPMPNEDTY
-170 IDGSCTDMKFA
+170 MQFA
-181 LEKCNE
+181 FAEIRTLLEK
-187 VLESLPA
+187 LPA

-200 IFLTDGVPSTWY
+200 IFLTDGV
-212 NKEQKQY
+212 NL
-219 YSGDIYP
+219 
-226 SSPTDDRMQIYV
+226 TDV
-238 RKLKNAIAKTESR
+238 RSNNSEIVTMRENIAYIKDK
-251 AEIYGVSF
+251 AELYGVSF
-259 ANKDRGDAELRYLL
+259 DNKAKGDADMRYLL

-279 TSDDYASL
+279 TSDDYAGL

-299 ALITDPMSEWVI
+299 ALITDPMSEWVT

-348 EPGQTVTIKY
+348 APGQTVTIKY

-363 PDQLKTLSENGGAL
+363 ADQLKTLSENGGAL
-377 PLNGDAKVNYLVDG
+377 PLNGTAKVNYLVDG

-410 NKLITTDYLNGDPE
+410 NKLITTDYLNGEPE

-453 NGSQFT
+453 NGSQYN

-496 TLVYHAGS
+496 SLVYHAGS
-504 GVFGDQTN
+504 GVFGDQTH
-512 EASVTDL
+512 EASVTGL

-580 NATISVG
+580 NATISAG

-620 HGTVAPEMIAVPAG
+620 HGTVMPEMIAVPAG
-634 SQLGAALNQSAPQIS
+634 SQLGAALNQAAPQIS
-649 AEEGWRFTGQWL
+649 AEEGWHFIGQWL

-702 NDSYADAT
+702 NDSYADVT

-718 MVVTIDAGQRPGYRF
+718 TVVTIDAGQRPGYRF

-747 AARGTTTFTMPGH
+747 AAQSTTSFTMPGH

-770 TPTPPPVDPRD
+770 KPTPPPVDPRD

-842 DRVTSDVNDFSDVAS
+842 DHVTSDVNDFSDVTS

-936 GYPDGTVRP
+936 GYADGTVRP

>member
-1 MNIILKKSLALVL
+1 MNIILKKCLALVL

-28 AGESDAGEKTAPATL
+28 AGEADAGENTVSATL
-43 TPADTSDENMTLSKT
+43 TPADTADENMTLSKT

-68 VTLTVTPKDHAVKPV
+68 VTLTATPKDHAVKPV

-91 DHSASMN
+91 DHSASMRDN
-98 VNYTGSLTRW
+98 KINGKTRW
-108 QTLVKVLTEQGGVL
+108 EILKNVLIEQDGL
-122 EMLNDLDA
+122 IESLDNLNA
-130 RVRVLVFGNEVRT
+130 RVTVMTFGDKNNVKR
-143 LNNSEFYNLGTEE
+143 LNNGEFYNLGTPDE
-156 SLEKIKADIEANTS
+156 LEKIKADINAIPMPNEDTY
-170 IDGSCTDMKFA
+170 MQFA
-181 LEKCNE
+181 FAEIRTLLEK
-187 VLESLPA
+187 LPA

-200 IFLTDGVPSTWY
+200 IFLTDGV
-212 NKEQKQY
+212 NL
-219 YSGDIYP
+219 
-226 SSPTDDRMQIYV
+226 TDV
-238 RKLKNAIAKTESR
+238 RSNNSEIVTMRENIAYIKDK
-251 AEIYGVSF
+251 AELYGVSF
-259 ANKDRGDAELRYLL
+259 DNKAKGDADMRYLL

-279 TSDDYASL
+279 TSDDYAGL

-299 ALITDPMSEWVI
+299 ALITDPMSEWVT

-348 EPGQTVTIKY
+348 APGQTVTIKY

-363 PDQLKTLSENGGAL
+363 ADQLKTLSENGGAL
-377 PLNGDAKVNYLVDG
+377 PLNGTAKVNYLVDG

-410 NKLITTDYLNGDPE
+410 NKLITTDYLNGEPE

-453 NGSQFT
+453 NGSQYT

-496 TLVYHAGS
+496 SLVYHAGS
-504 GVFGDQTN
+504 GVFSDQTH
-512 EASVTDL
+512 EASVTGL

-620 HGTVAPEMIAVPAG
+620 HGTVTPEMIAVPAG

-702 NDSYADAT
+702 NDSYADVT

-718 MVVTIDAGQRPGYRF
+718 TVVTIDAGQRPGYRF

-747 AARGTTTFTMPGH
+747 AAHSTTSFTMPGH

-770 TPTPPPVDPRD
+770 KPTPPPVDPRD

>member
-28 AGESDAGEKTAPATL
+28 AGETDAGENTAPAAL
-43 TPADTSDENMTLSKT
+43 TPADTADENMTLSKT

-68 VTLTVTPKDHAVKPV
+68 VTLTATPKDHAVKPV

-91 DHSASMN
+91 DHSASMRDN
-98 VNYTGSLTRW
+98 KINGKTRW
-108 QTLVKVLTEQGGVL
+108 EILKNVLIEQDGL
-122 EMLNDLDA
+122 IESLDNLNA
-130 RVRVLVFGNEVRT
+130 RVTVMTFGDKNNVKR
-143 LNNSEFYNLGTEE
+143 LNNGEFYNLGTPDE
-156 SLEKIKADIEANTS
+156 LEKIKADINAIPMPNEDTY
-170 IDGSCTDMKFA
+170 MQFA
-181 LEKCNE
+181 FAEIRTLLEK
-187 VLESLPA
+187 LPA

-200 IFLTDGVPSTWY
+200 IFLTDGV
-212 NKEQKQY
+212 NL
-219 YSGDIYP
+219 
-226 SSPTDDRMQIYV
+226 TDV
-238 RKLKNAIAKTESR
+238 RSNNSEIVTMRENIAYIKDK
-251 AEIYGVSF
+251 AELYGVSF
-259 ANKDRGDAELRYLL
+259 DNKAKGDADLCYLL

-279 TSDDYASL
+279 TSDDYAGL

-299 ALITDPMSEWVI
+299 ALITDPMSEWVT

-348 EPGQTVTIKY
+348 APGQTVTIKY

-363 PDQLKTLSENGGAL
+363 DDQLKTLSENGGTL
-377 PLNGDAKVNYLVDG
+377 PLNGDAKVNYLLADSG
-391 AGGDPHN
+391 KDPVQ
-398 LLFPLPQDEVKV
+398 LFFPKPAETLAV
-410 NKLITTDYLNGDPE
+410 NKLITTDYLNGKPE
-424 GEPVIDYAIAYDGKM
+424 GEPVVDYAIAYDGKT

-446 ENAVKEK
+446 ESAVKEK
-453 NGSQFT
+453 NGSQYT

-470 AAGDSVPV
+470 VAGDSVPV

-496 TLVYHAGS
+496 SLVYHAGS
-504 GVFGDQTN
+504 GVFGDQTH
-512 EASVTDL
+512 EASVTGL

-580 NATISVG
+580 NATISAG

-597 YDKNGDGIPD
+597 YDKNGDGISD

-620 HGTVAPEMIAVPAG
+620 HGTVTPEMIAVPAG

-676 AETINDNVTYIA
+676 AETINNNVTYIA

-702 NDSYADAT
+702 NASYADAT

-733 TGWQSDDPELTLAD
+733 TGWQSDDPELRLAD
-747 AARGTTTFTMPGH
+747 AAQSTTSFTMPGH

-770 TPTPPPVDPRD
+770 KPTPPPVDPRD

-842 DRVTSDVNDFSDVAS
+842 DHVTSDVNDFSDVAS

-926 AAAAERGLLG
+926 AAAADRGLLG

>member
-28 AGESDAGEKTAPATL
+28 AGEAETGENTAPAAL
-43 TPADTSDENMTLSKT
+43 TPADTADENMTLSKT

-68 VTLTVTPKDHAVKPV
+68 VTLTATPKDQAVKPV
-83 PSEVILVL
+83 PSEVILAL
-91 DHSASMN
+91 DH
-98 VNYTGSLTRW
+98 TGSMTSSLNGSTRW
-108 QTLVKVLTEQGGVL
+108 NTLVNVLMEPGGLL
-122 EMLNDLDA
+122 ETLSDLNA
-130 RVRVLVFGNEVRT
+130 RVALMTFDKQHHAEF
-143 LNNSEFYNLGTEE
+143 LNNGGFYSLGMSEELA
-156 SLEKIKADIEANTS
+156 KIKRDINALPSPTS
-170 IDGSCTDMKFA
+170 GTYLEDAFA
-181 LEKCNE
+181 KSREL
-187 VLESLPA
+187 LESLPA

-200 IFLTDGVPSTWY
+200 ILLTDGENYYDVRSSSIPEIVTMRENIVY
-212 NKEQKQY
+212 IKE
-219 YSGDIYP
+219 
-226 SSPTDDRMQIYV
+226 
-238 RKLKNAIAKTESR
+238 R
-251 AEIYGVSF
+251 AELYGISF
-259 ANKDRGDAELRYLL
+259 ANGAKGDADLRYLL

-299 ALITDPMSEWVI
+299 ALITDPMSEWVT

-325 ETYPP
+325 EMYPP

-348 EPGQTVTIKY
+348 APGQTVTIKY

-363 PDQLKTLSENGGAL
+363 ADQLKTLSENGGAL
-377 PLNGDAKVNYLVDG
+377 PLNGTAKVNYLVDG

-410 NKLITTDYLNGDPE
+410 NKLITTDYLNGEPE
-424 GEPVIDYAIAYDGKM
+424 GEPVIDYAIAYDGKT

-453 NGSQFT
+453 NGSQYT

-496 TLVYHAGS
+496 SLVYHAGS
-504 GVFGDQTN
+504 GVFGDQTH
-512 EASVTDL
+512 EASVTGL

-580 NATISVG
+580 NATISAG

-620 HGTVAPEMIAVPAG
+620 HGTVMPEMIAVPAG

-702 NDSYADAT
+702 NDSYADVT

-747 AARGTTTFTMPGH
+747 AAHSTTTFTMPGH

-770 TPTPPPVDPRD
+770 KPTPPPVDPKD
-781 DGKPHDLNTEDHFS
+781 DGTPHDLNMEDHFS

-842 DRVTSDVNDFSDVAS
+842 DRVTSDVNDFSDVTS

-968 KHLLPAGEMRVWPD
+968 KHLLPVGEIRVWPD

>member
-28 AGESDAGEKTAPATL
+28 AGEAETGENTAPAAL
-43 TPADTSDENMTLSKT
+43 TPADTADENMTLSKT

-68 VTLTVTPKDHAVKPV
+68 VTLTATPKDQAVKPV
-83 PSEVILVL
+83 PSEVILAL
-91 DHSASMN
+91 DH
-98 VNYTGSLTRW
+98 TGSMTSSLNGSTRW
-108 QTLVKVLTEQGGVL
+108 NTLVNVLMEPGGLL
-122 EMLNDLDA
+122 ETLSDLNA
-130 RVRVLVFGNEVRT
+130 RVALMTFDKQHHAEF
-143 LNNSEFYNLGTEE
+143 LNNGGFYSLGMSEELA
-156 SLEKIKADIEANTS
+156 KIKRDINALPSPTS
-170 IDGSCTDMKFA
+170 GTYLEDAFA
-181 LEKCNE
+181 KSREL
-187 VLESLPA
+187 LESLPA

-200 IFLTDGVPSTWY
+200 ILLTDGENYYDVRSSSIPEIVTMRENIVY
-212 NKEQKQY
+212 IKE
-219 YSGDIYP
+219 
-226 SSPTDDRMQIYV
+226 
-238 RKLKNAIAKTESR
+238 R
-251 AEIYGVSF
+251 AELYGISF
-259 ANKDRGDAELRYLL
+259 ANGAKGDADLRYLL

-279 TSDDYASL
+279 TSDDYAGL

-299 ALITDPMSEWVI
+299 ALITDPMSEWVT

-410 NKLITTDYLNGDPE
+410 NKLITTDYLNGEPE

-453 NGSQFT
+453 NGSQYT

-496 TLVYHAGS
+496 SLVYHAGS
-504 GVFGDQTN
+504 GVFGDQTH
-512 EASVTDL
+512 EASVTGL

-580 NATISVG
+580 NATISAG

-620 HGTVAPEMIAVPAG
+620 HGTVTPEMIAVPAG

-661 RKDGDGTALTDANLL
+661 RKDGDGTALTDENLL

-702 NDSYADAT
+702 NDSYADVT

-718 MVVTIDAGQRPGYRF
+718 TVVTIDAGQRPGYRF

-747 AARGTTTFTMPGH
+747 AAQSTTSFTMPGH

-770 TPTPPPVDPRD
+770 KPTPPPVDPRD

>member
-28 AGESDAGEKTAPATL
+28 AGESDAGENTAPATL

-68 VTLTVTPKDHAVKPV
+68 VTLTVTPKDQAVKPV
-83 PSEVILVL
+83 PSEVILAL
-91 DHSASMN
+91 DH
-98 VNYTGSLTRW
+98 TGSMTNSLNGSTRW
-108 QTLVKVLTEQGGVL
+108 NTLVNVLMEPGGLL
-122 EMLNDLDA
+122 ETLSDLNA
-130 RVRVLVFGNEVRT
+130 RVALMTFDQQHHAEF
-143 LNNSEFYNLGTEE
+143 LNNGGFYSLGMSEELA
-156 SLEKIKADIEANTS
+156 KIKRDINALPSPTS
-170 IDGSCTDMKFA
+170 GTYLEDAFA
-181 LEKCNE
+181 KSREL
-187 VLESLPA
+187 LESLPA

-200 IFLTDGVPSTWY
+200 ILLTDGENYYDVRSSSIPEIVTMRENIVY
-212 NKEQKQY
+212 IKE
-219 YSGDIYP
+219 
-226 SSPTDDRMQIYV
+226 
-238 RKLKNAIAKTESR
+238 R
-251 AEIYGVSF
+251 AELYGISF
-259 ANKDRGDAELRYLL
+259 ANGAKGDADLRYLL

-279 TSDDYASL
+279 TSDDYAGL

-299 ALITDPMSEWVI
+299 ALITDPMSEWVT

-348 EPGQTVTIKY
+348 APGQTVTIKY

-363 PDQLKTLSENGGAL
+363 ADQLKTLSENGGAL
-377 PLNGDAKVNYLVDG
+377 PLNGTAKVNYLVDG

-410 NKLITTDYLNGDPE
+410 NKLITTDYLNGEPE

-453 NGSQFT
+453 NGSQYT

-496 TLVYHAGS
+496 SLVYHAGS
-504 GVFGDQTN
+504 GVFGDQTH
-512 EASVTDL
+512 EASVTGL

-558 TSDSAAA
+558 TSDPAAA

-580 NATISVG
+580 NATISAG

-634 SQLGAALNQSAPQIS
+634 TQLGAALNQSAPQIS
-649 AEEGWRFTGQWL
+649 AEEGWHFIGQWL
-661 RKDGDGTALTDANLL
+661 RKDGDGTMLTDENLL

-688 QMEKVQPSEYAVAV
+688 QMEKVQPSEYTVAV

-733 TGWQSDDPELTLAD
+733 TGWQSDDPELALAD
-747 AARGTTTFTMPGH
+747 VARGTTTFTMPGH

-770 TPTPPPVDPRD
+770 KPTPPPVDPKD

-842 DRVTSDVNDFSDVAS
+842 DRVTSDVNDFSDVTS

-926 AAAAERGLLG
+926 AAAADRGQLG

-982 NPADGWYYADMQEAT
+982 NPADGWYYADIQEAT
-997 NGHEYRWLTIGKNKI
+997 NGHEYRWLTVGKNKI

>member
-28 AGESDAGEKTAPATL
+28 AGEAETGENTAPAAL

-91 DHSASMN
+91 DHSASMRDN
-98 VNYTGSLTRW
+98 KINGKTRW
-108 QTLVKVLTEQGGVL
+108 EILKNVLIEQDGL
-122 EMLNDLDA
+122 IESLDNLNA
-130 RVRVLVFGNEVRT
+130 RVTVMTFGDKNNVKR
-143 LNNSEFYNLGTEE
+143 LNNGEFYNLGTPDE
-156 SLEKIKADIEANTS
+156 LEKIKADINAIPMPNEDTY
-170 IDGSCTDMKFA
+170 MQFA
-181 LEKCNE
+181 FAEIRTLLEK
-187 VLESLPA
+187 LPA

-200 IFLTDGVPSTWY
+200 IFLTDGV
-212 NKEQKQY
+212 NL
-219 YSGDIYP
+219 
-226 SSPTDDRMQIYV
+226 TDV
-238 RKLKNAIAKTESR
+238 RSNNSEIVTMRENIAYIKDK
-251 AEIYGVSF
+251 AELYGVSF
-259 ANKDRGDAELRYLL
+259 DNKAKGDADMRYLL

-279 TSDDYASL
+279 TSDDYAGL

-299 ALITDPMSEWVI
+299 ALITDPMSEWVT
-311 CTSQPTVEVSGANG
+311 CTGQPTVEVSGANG

-348 EPGQTVTIKY
+348 APGQTVTIKY

-363 PDQLKTLSENGGAL
+363 ADQLKTLSENGGAL
-377 PLNGDAKVNYLVDG
+377 PLNGTAKVNYLVDG

-410 NKLITTDYLNGDPE
+410 NKLITTDYLNGKPE
-424 GEPVIDYAIAYDGKM
+424 GEPVIDYAIAYDGKT

-446 ENAVKEK
+446 ESAVKEK
-453 NGSQFT
+453 NGSQYT

-470 AAGDSVPV
+470 VAGDSVPV

-496 TLVYHAGS
+496 SLVYHAGS
-504 GVFGDQTN
+504 GVFSDQTH
-512 EASVTDL
+512 EASVTGL

-558 TSDSAAA
+558 TSDPAAA

-580 NATISVG
+580 NATISAG

-620 HGTVAPEMIAVPAG
+620 HGTVMPEMIAVPAG

-649 AEEGWRFTGQWL
+649 AEEGWHFIGQWL
-661 RKDGDGTALTDANLL
+661 RKDGDGTALTDEALL
-676 AETINDNVTYIA
+676 TETINNNVTYIA

-747 AARGTTTFTMPGH
+747 AAHSTTTFTMPGH

-770 TPTPPPVDPRD
+770 KPTPPPVDPKD
-781 DGKPHDLNTEDHFS
+781 DGTPHDLNTEDHFS

-926 AAAAERGLLG
+926 AAAADRGLLG

>member
-28 AGESDAGEKTAPATL
+28 AGETDAGENTAPATL
-43 TPADTSDENMTLSKT
+43 TPADTADENMTLSKN

-68 VTLTVTPKDHAVKPV
+68 VTLTVTPKDHVVKPV

-98 VNYTGSLTRW
+98 DNNRW
-108 QTLVKVLTEQGGVL
+108 GTLKDVLMAQGGL
-122 EMLNDLDA
+122 FEMLNNLNA
-130 RVRVLVFGNEVRT
+130 RVCVMTFGDAPAKVLNGGA
-143 LNNSEFYNLGTEE
+143 FYNLGDPAMMERLKTDVNAIATPNE
-156 SLEKIKADIEANTS
+156 N
-170 IDGSCTDMKFA
+170 TDMKSAF
-181 LEKCNE
+181 EKTKE
-187 VLESLPA
+187 ILDTLPA

-200 IFLTDGVPSTWY
+200 IFLTDGICYTSSLFSIDVQSPNTDAKRTY
-212 NKEQKQY
+212 VQEMQAVIA
-219 YSGDIYP
+219 DI
-226 SSPTDDRMQIYV
+226 Q
-238 RKLKNAIAKTESR
+238 SR
-251 AEIYGVSF
+251 ASLFGISF
-259 ANKDRGDAELRYLL
+259 DNKAKGDADLRYLL
-273 GAENVY
+273 GAEKVY

-299 ALITDPMSEWVI
+299 ALITDPMSEWVT

-348 EPGQTVTIKY
+348 APGQTVTIKY

-512 EASVTDL
+512 EASVTGL

-580 NATISVG
+580 NATISAG
-587 AATDVYAVWA
+587 ASTDVYAVWA

-620 HGTVAPEMIAVPAG
+620 HGTVTPEMIAVSAG

-661 RKDGDGTALTDANLL
+661 RKDGDGTALTDENLL

-747 AARGTTTFTMPGH
+747 AAQSTTSFTMPGH

-770 TPTPPPVDPRD
+770 KPTPPPVDPKD

-926 AAAAERGLLG
+926 AAAADRGLLG